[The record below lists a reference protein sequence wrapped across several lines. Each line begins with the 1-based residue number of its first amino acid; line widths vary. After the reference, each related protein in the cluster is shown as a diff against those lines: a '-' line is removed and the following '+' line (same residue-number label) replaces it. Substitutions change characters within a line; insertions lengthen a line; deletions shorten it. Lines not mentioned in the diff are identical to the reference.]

1 MTTKTPSQSTVNANY
16 VVNPSNGQ
24 IKVVVTK
31 KAETEAKT
39 MPKIS
44 FFKTRYSFDSN
55 DGGYTG
61 L

>member
-1 MTTKTPSQSTVNANY
+1 MTTKTPSKITVNANY
-16 VVNPSNGQ
+16 VVNPANGQ

-31 KAETEAKT
+31 TSEKEVKA

-44 FFKTRYSFDSN
+44 YIKTRYSFDST

>member
-1 MTTKTPSQSTVNANY
+1 MTTKTPSQAAVNANY
-16 VVNPSNGQ
+16 VVNPVNGQ

-31 KAETEAKT
+31 KAEIEKKVI
-39 MPKIS
+39 PRIS
-44 FFKTRYSFDSN
+44 FTKTRYSFDST